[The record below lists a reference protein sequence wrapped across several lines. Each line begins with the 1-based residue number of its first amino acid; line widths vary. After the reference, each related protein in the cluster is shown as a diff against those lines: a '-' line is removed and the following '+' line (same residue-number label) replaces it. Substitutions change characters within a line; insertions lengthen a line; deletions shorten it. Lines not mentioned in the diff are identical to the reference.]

1 MNWYDLFGFDLQYI
15 SIWEALFRLVMA
27 MVAGAIIG
35 VDREFKNKPVGLRGF
50 VIVTLG
56 TAGYALASM
65 EMAASYIGTDDSA
78 VDPSR
83 HIQGILGAF
92 GFLGAGAIIQARG
105 SLAGIATGAAI
116 FNAGAAGTAI
126 GFGIIWLGMAISLLS
141 LVTLMGVEKMQRD
154 TPELSERPQAPDV
167 FNPDRDRDKGDDS

>member
-1 MNWYDLFGFDLQYI
+1 MGIDWSDLFGFDLANI
-15 SIWEALFRLVMA
+15 GVGEIMFRLVMA
-27 MVAGAIIG
+27 MVAGAAIG
-35 VDREFKNKPVGLRGF
+35 LDREYKNKPAGLRAF

-56 TAGYALASM
+56 TAGYAIASL
-65 EMAASYIGTDDSA
+65 EMAAAYQGDSDTS

-92 GFLGAGAIIQARG
+92 GFLGAGAIIQSRG

-126 GFGIIWLGMAISLLS
+126 GFGIVWLGLAIAVLS
-141 LVTLMGVEKMQRD
+141 ALVLIVVEWWLKAHPD
-154 TPELSERPQAPDV
+154 LEAPPEGEELSRHRSDE
-167 FNPDRDRDKGDDS
+167 